1 MAAGIVWGKINTLDV
16 ESDFSPFWDERM
28 LSIPCQ
34 EGTEPCLTEQCQMT
48 ASWKVKWVNI
58 RQLIIETCTLHS
70 QSRMTE
76 QVMVDKSHGC

>member
-1 MAAGIVWGKINTLDV
+1 MAAGIVWGKINMLDV

-34 EGTEPCLTEQCQMT
+34 EGTE
-48 ASWKVKWVNI
+48 VKWVNI
-58 RQLIIETCTLHS
+58 RQLIIETCMLHS

-76 QVMVDKSHGC
+76 QVMVDRSHGCLRRH